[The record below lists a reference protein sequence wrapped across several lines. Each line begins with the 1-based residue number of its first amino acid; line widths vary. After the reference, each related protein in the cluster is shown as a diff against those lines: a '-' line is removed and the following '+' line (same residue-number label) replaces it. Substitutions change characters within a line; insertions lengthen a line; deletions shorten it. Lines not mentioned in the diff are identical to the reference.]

1 MIILAFDSSASPA
14 SVALYED
21 GFLKG
26 EFYMNTSLT
35 HSQTLMLLAEKLL
48 EFTKTDIKD
57 VDVFAV
63 DAGPGSFT
71 GVRIG
76 VSCVK
81 GMAMALGKPCVS
93 VSTLEAMAQNLE
105 IFNGLICAVM
115 DARCS
120 QVYNALFMASN
131 GKISRICGDRALSIA
146 ELESELMDFSN
157 VEIMLIGDGANICF
171 ENMKRI
177 ENIKIA
183 PQNLRYQR
191 AYGTAVVAYEKA
203 QNGEII
209 SSDELVPLYLRL
221 PQAERELKARLKNSS
236 K

>member
-157 VEIMLIGDGANICF
+157 VEIMLIGDGANICTT
-171 ENMKRI
+171 KSQVS
-177 ENIKIA
+177 KS
-183 PQNLRYQR
+183 LW
-191 AYGTAVVAYEKA
+191 
-203 QNGEII
+203 
-209 SSDELVPLYLRL
+209 
-221 PQAERELKARLKNSS
+221 NSS
-236 K
+236 CRL

>member
-81 GMAMALGKPCVS
+81 EWLW
-93 VSTLEAMAQNLE
+93 L
-105 IFNGLICAVM
+105 
-115 DARCS
+115 
-120 QVYNALFMASN
+120 
-131 GKISRICGDRALSIA
+131 
-146 ELESELMDFSN
+146 
-157 VEIMLIGDGANICF
+157 
-171 ENMKRI
+171 
-177 ENIKIA
+177 
-183 PQNLRYQR
+183 
-191 AYGTAVVAYEKA
+191 
-203 QNGEII
+203 
-209 SSDELVPLYLRL
+209 
-221 PQAERELKARLKNSS
+221 
-236 K
+236 

>member
-57 VDVFAV
+57 IDIFAV
-63 DAGPGSFT
+63 NAGPGSFT

-93 VSTLEAMAQNLE
+93 VSTLESMAQNLE
-105 IFNGLICAVM
+105 IFKGLICAVM

-120 QVYNALFMASN
+120 QVYNALFMEEN
-131 GKISRICGDRALSIA
+131 GKISRICEDRALSIS
-146 ELESELMDFSN
+146 ELESDIMDFSDG
-157 VEIMLIGDGANICF
+157 EIMLVGDGANICF
-171 ENMKRI
+171 ENMKQI
-177 ENIKIA
+177 KNIKLA

-191 AYGTAVVAYEKA
+191 AYGTAVVAYKKA
-203 QNGEII
+203 QNGETI
-209 SSDELVPLYLRL
+209 SAEELIPFYLRL
-221 PQAERELKARLKNSS
+221 PQAERELKKKQES
-236 K
+236 KK

>member
-171 ENMKRI
+171 EN
-177 ENIKIA
+177 
-183 PQNLRYQR
+183 
-191 AYGTAVVAYEKA
+191 GTAVVAYEKA
-203 QNGEII
+203 QNGETI
-209 SSDELVPLYLRL
+209 SSGELVPLYLRL

>member
-131 GKISRICGDRALSIA
+131 GKIRRICGDRALSIA

-171 ENMKRI
+171 ENMKQI
-177 ENIKIA
+177 EDIKIA

-191 AYGTAVVAYEKA
+191 AYGTAAVAYEKA
-203 QNGEII
+203 QNGETI
-209 SSDELVPLYLRL
+209 SSGELVPLYLRL
-221 PQAERELKARLKNSS
+221 PQAARLKNSS